1 MMEKKMKKHKV
12 IFRILLIVICC
23 MCFTVTGYAR
33 AGGGGSSGGSG
44 GGSGSSSG
52 SGAHSHY
59 YGQGGRRGG
68 PVEMIIWWG
77 TFICMAGA
85 GTIVFHYG
93 IQKAKR
99 KSLRSMKSFEKPG
112 EEWNPKKMK
121 KYVKHAYFVIQEC
134 WRRQDTSYAEKYLSK
149 NLIQN
154 WNSKLGWM
162 EVNHEK
168 PIQERVRFLNAAPV
182 FAFDKEGE
190 EHDRVIY
197 LIHGRMIGYYINIDT
212 GEVVRGKTSPETFYE
227 YWVFIREDG
236 RWVLDE
242 IRQKDE
248 VDVRLRRA
256 IRNPLALLP
265 HVGLSPNKLI
275 RLRHAHS

>member
-1 MMEKKMKKHKV
+1 
-12 IFRILLIVICC
+12 

-52 SGAHSHY
+52 SGSHSHY

-77 TFICMAGA
+77 TFICMTGA

-168 PIQERVRFLNAAPV
+168 PVQV
-182 FAFDKEGE
+182 
-190 EHDRVIY
+190 
-197 LIHGRMIGYYINIDT
+197 
-212 GEVVRGKTSPETFYE
+212 
-227 YWVFIREDG
+227 
-236 RWVLDE
+236 
-242 IRQKDE
+242 
-248 VDVRLRRA
+248 
-256 IRNPLALLP
+256 
-265 HVGLSPNKLI
+265 
-275 RLRHAHS
+275 